1 MFLPLAFFQKGALNL
16 PIVDSAYPSGGI
28 PDGFTIYAMVQSGNT
43 VFVGGDFTSIG
54 GVARNGIAALDATTG
69 TVNSWYPTGGV
80 GGINPIVTSLLV
92 NGTTLYVG
100 GAFTTIGGS
109 ARNGIAAV
117 DIISGSILSWYP
129 TGGTG
134 SNSTFVRCMC
144 LKGNI
149 LYIGG
154 TFTSMGGLSRLR
166 IAALDITTASVSS
179 WYPSGG
185 VNGIVRILNLSPDQ
199 TKIFVGG
206 SHTTIGG
213 QSRSRISALDAT
225 SGAVL
230 NWGPG
235 TFLSGSTS
243 TPFVDTLVVIGQ
255 NVFIGGTFDSIGG
268 TTRNGLAALDYSTGT
283 LSSWYPPGGLTGSSL
298 TATGFGN
305 IGNTLFIAGYFLTI
319 GGVPRLSLAA
329 LDVNT
334 GATQIWYPPNGLGNS
349 DSSVF
354 KGFALEGNTFWIHG
368 YFQSVGGLSR
378 TNIAKLNLF

>member
-1 MFLPLAFFQKGALNL
+1 MFLPLAFFQKGTLTL
-16 PIVDSAYPSGGI
+16 PIVDSAYPFDGI
-28 PDGFTIYAMVQSGNT
+28 ANGFTIFAMAQAGNT
-43 VFVGGDFTSIG
+43 VFVGGDFTTIG

-69 TVNSWYPTGGV
+69 AVISWYPTGGV

-117 DIISGSILSWYP
+117 DIVSGSILSWYP

-134 SNSTFVRCMC
+134 SSSTFVRCMC
-144 LKGNI
+144 LKDNT

-154 TFTSMGGLSRLR
+154 TFTSMGGQSRLR
-166 IAALDITTASVSS
+166 IAALDITTATVSS
-179 WYPSGG
+179 WYPTGG
-185 VNGIVRILNLSPDQ
+185 ANGIIRVLTLSPDQ
-199 TKIFVGG
+199 TTIFVGG

-213 QSRSRISALDAT
+213 QSRTRISALDST

-243 TPFVDTLVVIGQ
+243 TPFVDIIVVIGQ
-255 NVFIGGTFDSIGG
+255 KVFIGGTFDSIGG
-268 TTRNGLAALDYSTGT
+268 TTRNGLAALEYSTGA
-283 LSSWYPPGGLTGSSL
+283 LSTWYPPGGLTGPSL

-329 LDVNT
+329 LDATT
-334 GATQIWYPPNGLGNS
+334 GVTQDWYPPNGLGNS
-349 DSSVF
+349 DSSVY
-354 KGFALEGNTFWIHG
+354 KGFVLAGNSFWIFG
-368 YFQSVGGLSR
+368 FFQSVGGLAR
-378 TNIAKLNLF
+378 NNFAKLNMF